1 MATQRASLSA
11 GKVDPGGAMR
21 LIALFFALLA
31 LPAASQAAWLEAAS
45 ENFVVYADDSER
57 DIELLSRQ
65 LESYHRA
72 MEIIT
77 GVETGTPSPS
87 GRVTVFVVRNEREVK
102 RLFGEGSRFVGGFYI
117 PRAGGSLAIIPS
129 VRMSSRRTHYSMI
142 VLLHEYAHHFLIS
155 NSRFPQPRWVSEGG
169 AEFFASAEFDRDGGI
184 KIGMPAVHRAGELW
198 YANEVRA
205 EELLDPDV
213 YEQRRRRGYDA
224 FYGRSWLLYHYLTFN
239 EERAGQLRQYLADM
253 AAGKSSREAAE
264 AIFGD
269 FDQLDRE
276 LDRYMRQRMLS
287 WVIPADRVAS
297 GPVAIRQLRE
307 GEAEMMPVRIRSRRG
322 VTQEQAEELLVDA
335 RKIAAK
341 HPDDPA
347 VLAALAEAEFDAGND
362 EEAIAA
368 ADRAIELDPA
378 EVNAYVQKGYALF
391 RRAADAE
398 DQAAAYR
405 EAIAPFVALNRIEND
420 HPLPLVYFHR
430 SFTARGEQPTEL
442 AEHGLERAVEL
453 APFDLGLR
461 FEVAL
466 QHLRAERI
474 AQAHYD
480 LRPVAYNPHGGEMAS
495 VARGM
500 IEVLDAARETGGEA
514 GRVALEMLDSM
525 REAAATAAADGDG
538 SSDGSG
544 DDTDGADP
552 ADDGEDA

>member
-1 MATQRASLSA
+1 
-11 GKVDPGGAMR
+11 MR
-21 LIALFFALLA
+21 LFALFLALLA
-31 LPAASQAAWLEAAS
+31 IPAASQAAWLEAAS
-45 ENFVVYADDSER
+45 KHFVVYADDSER

-77 GVETGTPSPS
+77 GVETGIPSPS

-129 VRMSSRRTHYSMI
+129 VRTSSRRTDYSMI

-184 KIGMPAVHRAGELW
+184 NIGMPAAHRAGELW
-198 YANEVRA
+198 HARDVRA

-213 YEQRRRRGYDA
+213 YEKRRRRGYDS
-224 FYGRSWLLYHYLTFN
+224 FYGRSWLLYHYLTFHK
-239 EERAGQLRQYLADM
+239 ERAGQLRRYLADM
-253 AAGKSSREAAE
+253 SGGKSSREAAE
-264 AIFGD
+264 ATFGD
-269 FDQLDRE
+269 FDQLDRD
-276 LDRYMRQRMLS
+276 LDRYMRQRMYS
-287 WVIPADRVAS
+287 WKLPAEMVAS
-297 GPVAIRQLRE
+297 GPVSIRQLRE

-322 VTQEQAEELLVDA
+322 VTQEQAEELLDDA

-362 EEAIAA
+362 AEAIAA
-368 ADRAIELDPA
+368 ADRAIMFNPA
-378 EVNAYVQKGYALF
+378 EENAYVQKGYALF

-398 DQAAAYR
+398 DHDAAYR

-430 SFTARGEQPTEL
+430 SFTARGQKPTDL
-442 AEHGLERAVEL
+442 AEHGLERAAQL

-466 QHLRAERI
+466 QHLRSDRI
-474 AQAHYD
+474 AAARYD
-480 LRPVAYNPHGGEMAS
+480 LRPVAYNPHGGELAS
-495 VARGM
+495 VARAM
-500 IEVLDAARETGGEA
+500 IETLDTASEAGEEA
-514 GRVALEMLDSM
+514 GRVTLEMLDTL
-525 REAAATAAADGDG
+525 REAAAA
-538 SSDGSG
+538 
-544 DDTDGADP
+544 GAS
-552 ADDGEDA
+552 DGEDTEDGDPEDGTGEA